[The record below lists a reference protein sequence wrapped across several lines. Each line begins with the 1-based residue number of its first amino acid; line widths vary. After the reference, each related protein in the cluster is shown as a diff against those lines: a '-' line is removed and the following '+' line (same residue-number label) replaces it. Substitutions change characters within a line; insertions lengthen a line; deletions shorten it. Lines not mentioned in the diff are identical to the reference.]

1 MLRRFN
7 DISIRN
13 KLIVIVSGAV
23 AFLTT
28 AVLISVGISANKQVT
43 DDVRQEL
50 EDGRGQFSQNEGEHL
65 HGHALEAKAIA
76 SDDGL
81 VSIVQRNDRVA
92 ACDWAEKMLAGK
104 EDPITPEDPFDLIGV
119 VERNGKLL
127 SIAAKGKQPC
137 GAQELK
143 WRFLGVSNG
152 KNQPEITNWESAGG
166 EFYQLI
172 EVAIVNDQNQELGI
186 LVLGYDV
193 SDSLAEH
200 IAKHTRK
207 KTALWHMEGSKAH
220 LLGSSDAS
228 LKPQLVR
235 EIEDGGLMSKTPCK
249 NRTADYCFLDVSFED
264 LEDLEDLKDRDIVHN
279 PQNLHI
285 VLAQAVAIK
294 FKPFRRLVWILVGLG
309 VLALLLGVVVGALL
323 ARPISRPLISLAK
336 AAESV
341 AHGQLEDAD
350 GLMQRNPGRL
360 GAKDEI
366 GVLGRSF
373 LRMVQGLKERL
384 AMSTFLSQAT
394 YEHIRRNPGSPSAIS
409 ERTSMAILFS
419 DVRQFSNFA
428 ETLDPEV
435 VIQLLNQVL
444 SIQAE
449 IVKKHGGD
457 IDKFVGDALIAWFSG
472 EGRCLRAVSAA
483 NEMID
488 ALQLR
493 FSGEAGTRVG
503 VGIHAGE
510 VVVGS
515 VGSSARKDYTAIGS
529 VVNMAARLCSNAHPS
544 QVLVSE
550 AVMSELRGAVPL
562 QPLPPISLK
571 GFSGPVAVFDAT
583 TVKLAGA

>member
-1 MLRRFN
+1 LLRRIN
-7 DISIRN
+7 DISIRS
-13 KLIVIVSGAV
+13 KLTVMVSGAV
-23 AFLTT
+23 ALLTT
-28 AVLISVGISANKQVT
+28 AVLISVGLSANKQVT

-50 EDGRGQFSQNEGEHL
+50 EDGRTQFSLNEGEHL

-81 VSIVQRNDRVA
+81 VSVVQSNDPGA
-92 ACDWAEKMLAGK
+92 ACAWTEKMLAGK
-104 EDPITPEDPFDLIGV
+104 GDPITPEDPFDLIGIV
-119 VERNGKLL
+119 QRNGKLL
-127 SIAAKGKQPC
+127 SIAANGKLPC
-137 GAQELK
+137 GIEELK
-143 WRFLGVSNG
+143 WRFPRVSND

-166 EFYQLI
+166 EFYELI
-172 EVAIVNDQNQELGI
+172 EVSIVSDKDQELGTF
-186 LVLGYDV
+186 VLGYDV
-193 SDSLAEH
+193 SDSLAQH
-200 IAKHTRK
+200 IEKHTGK
-207 KTALWHMEGSKAH
+207 KTALWHMEGSEAH
-220 LLGSSDAS
+220 LLGSSDPS
-228 LKPQLVR
+228 LKPQLLR
-235 EIEDGGLMSKTPCK
+235 EIEDGGLISKTPCRK
-249 NRTADYCFLDVSFED
+249 RTADYCFLDASFED
-264 LEDLEDLKDRDIVHN
+264 LEDIVHN
-279 PQNLHI
+279 PQGLHI
-285 VLAQAVAIK
+285 VLAKAVALK
-294 FKPFRRLVWILVGLG
+294 FKPFHQLVWILVGLG
-309 VLALLLGVVVGALL
+309 VLALVLGVVVGALL
-323 ARPISRPLISLAK
+323 ARPISSPLMSLAS

-341 AHGQLEDAD
+341 AQGQLEVAD
-350 GLMQRNPGRL
+350 GLMHRSRGRL

-394 YEHIRRNPGSPSAIS
+394 YEHIRRNPESPSAIS

-428 ETLDPEV
+428 EARDPEV

-444 SIQAE
+444 SIEAE

-472 EGRCLRAVSAA
+472 DDRCLRAVTAA

-503 VGIHAGE
+503 VGIHVGE

-550 AVMSELRGAVPL
+550 AVVEELDGAVRL

-571 GFSGPVAVFDAT
+571 GFSGLVPVFDAS
-583 TVKLAGA
+583 TVKAGA